1 MKILSLSVIS
11 LLLFIAITDFKV
23 GRWMGCC
30 SPPFFIN
37 FILLSDLRCMYILG
51 MLIIYG
57 RTAVL
62 KVTDEICLLRTKS
75 CLCCYM

>member
-23 GRWMGCC
+23 GRWMGCY

-37 FILLSDLRCMYILG
+37 FILLSDLRCMYILVHVG
-51 MLIIYG
+51 YAHYLW
-57 RTAVL
+57 
-62 KVTDEICLLRTKS
+62 KNSSFES
-75 CLCCYM
+75 H